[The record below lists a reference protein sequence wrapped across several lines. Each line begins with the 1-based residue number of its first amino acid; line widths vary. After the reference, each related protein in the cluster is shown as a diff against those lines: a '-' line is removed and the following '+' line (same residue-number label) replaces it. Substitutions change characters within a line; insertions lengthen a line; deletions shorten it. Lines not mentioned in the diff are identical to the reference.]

1 MKKRGDFSK
10 VVSNSFFLVTNDI
23 TEAVVNLI
31 IIAILARYFDLE
43 TFGNYSFIFV
53 LCNLFQVMIGM
64 GMNPII
70 IREIA
75 KEPEKSEKLF
85 IASFFIRILF
95 SLVTFGII
103 ALSINLSTSHTEV
116 IRATYVCSVG
126 VIILFFSNLPYSI
139 FQGYQ
144 RMGFQ
149 TVVGMVSN
157 VVYLVTTIAFVKSGA
172 GLEQIFFPFI
182 LGNLSGFLLGLYIL
196 GKKFFI
202 PKFSLDLKLC
212 QYLIK
217 ESYLLGI
224 GRILRQ
230 LSFRFDTILIKILR
244 SSIEVGLFSGA
255 YRLFLQITF
264 IPRNIVM
271 SMFPVFSRKYA
282 ERDDS
287 LNSAFEECFKIFA
300 LFVIPSV
307 IFLFFFAKDIIILI
321 FGEKLIQS
329 VPVFRILSVAW
340 GFMFISVLFTNTL
353 IAIGRQN
360 LVTLCIALALMVN
373 VILDVILIPI
383 MGFYG
388 AGVATLVAE
397 AVLTVSTY
405 KAISTILVSLPF
417 GRLLTGPVAGG
428 SFLALSCYLGSKMPS
443 LFMLS
448 SLTILGFLG
457 YIGSLILF
465 KTLTS
470 REYEW
475 GKEIFRGLSMRG
487 ATATDSKLS
496 NPVNRNQG
504 EK

>member
-1 MKKRGDFSK
+1 MKKEGDFSK
-10 VVSNSFFLVTNDI
+10 VVGNSFFLVTNDI

-64 GMNPII
+64 GINPIV
-70 IREIA
+70 IREVA
-75 KEPEKSEKLF
+75 KDQEKSEKLF
-85 IASFFIRILF
+85 VASFVTRILF
-95 SLVTFGII
+95 SIVTFGII

-126 VIILFFSNLPYSI
+126 VIILFFNNLPYSI
-139 FQGYQ
+139 FQGCQ
-144 RMGFQ
+144 RMKFV
-149 TVVGMVSN
+149 TVVGIVSN

-172 GLEQIFFPFI
+172 GLEKIFFPFVI
-182 LGNLSGFLLGLYIL
+182 GNLTGFVLGLYIL
-196 GKKFFI
+196 YKKFFV
-202 PKFSLDLKLC
+202 PKFSIDLKLC
-212 QYLIK
+212 KYLIK

-230 LSFRFDTILIKILR
+230 LSFRFDTILIKIMR
-244 SSIEVGLFSGA
+244 GSIEVGLFSGA

-264 IPRNIVM
+264 VPRNIVM
-271 SMFPVFSRKYA
+271 SLFPVFARKYA

-307 IFLFFFAKDIIILI
+307 IFLFFFAKDIIIVI

-360 LVTLCIALALMVN
+360 LVTFCIALALMVN
-373 VILDVILIPI
+373 IILDVILIPI

-397 AVLTVSTY
+397 VVLTVSTY
-405 KAISTILVSLPF
+405 KAISAILVSLPF
-417 GRLLTGPVAGG
+417 GRQLTGPVVGG
-428 SFLALSCYLGSKMPS
+428 LFLAFSCYLGSKMPS

-448 SLTILGFLG
+448 LFTILGFLG

-465 KTLTS
+465 RTLTS
-470 REYEW
+470 REYEL
-475 GKEIFRGLSMRG
+475 GKEIFRGLFTRKVTVTENKTFKS
-487 ATATDSKLS
+487 
-496 NPVNRNQG
+496 
-504 EK
+504 